1 MAGFWDR
8 IKQFFGDEGGSGT
21 SAVADPLEDKLRQ
34 VMMTLAQTKTSFEAG
49 EVARRANVGTE
60 DWARALLAVD
70 KIFMGGTLDPFGY
83 KRLLRD
89 GAYLYNPYSGDGS
102 GTAPPPLQPSPNK
115 PAAPASAPA
124 RPASTTTST
133 SPAPAPKSVTVNSY
147 AANPEILG
155 LSAEEMRKRALKIV
169 PWRTAWIGRVD
180 TIPPQS
186 DERTALIDRGLV
198 LAGYLNEQQLAEIH
212 TIGDQWI
219 KHHDA
224 SKLASALAQKS
235 ADAAIEAEKAAK
247 AKVREEKKKASA
259 ERKAHRAAA
268 IAKRRAED
276 IVFLGRGVSRG
287 LADRR
292 SNIEELQKRGLPV
305 LSTPG
310 DVAKALGLP
319 VPKLRWLCFHSEAA
333 QRVHYVAFEIPKR
346 SGGVRRIAA
355 PMETLAI
362 AQQWVLH
369 NVLEKLP
376 VEEPA
381 HGFVKGRSTVTN
393 AKVHLKRGVVVN
405 IDLKDFFPSI
415 TFPRVRG
422 VFQRLG
428 YSPAVATI
436 LTLLCTEAPRQVV
449 EHDGVKY
456 FVAVGPRALPQGA
469 CTSPALSNQI
479 ARRIDKRLTGRTR
492 KLGWTY
498 TRYADDLTFS
508 TMEGR
513 TVVARLQAIVR
524 HVAQEEGF
532 KVNEKKG
539 RVLVKAGRQ
548 QVTGVVVNE
557 KPGVPRE
564 TVRRLRAILHQ
575 AKKTGLEAQN
585 REKHPNFR
593 AWLGGMIAYVSMI
606 DAAKGAKLK
615 SQLDALK
622 S

>member
-1 MAGFWDR
+1 MASFWDR
-8 IKQFFGDEGGSGT
+8 VKGLFSGDGGAAT
-21 SAVADPLEDKLRQ
+21 ADPLEAKLRE
-34 VMMTLAQTKTSFEAG
+34 VMTSLAQAKTSFEAG
-49 EVARRANVGTE
+49 EVARRAGVSTE
-60 DWARALLAVD
+60 DWAKALLAVD
-70 KIFMGGTLDPFGY
+70 KLFEMGALDAFGF

-89 GAYLYNPYSGDGS
+89 GTYLYNPYSGSGA
-102 GTAPPPLQPSPNK
+102 GTASAPLQPAPNR
-115 PAAPASAPA
+115 PAPAAAAAPAA
-124 RPASTTTST
+124 RA
-133 SPAPAPKSVTVNSY
+133 APAPVVQPKTVVQNSY

-155 LSAEEMRKRALKIV
+155 LSADEMRKRALKIN
-169 PWRTAWIGRVD
+169 PYKTAWIGRVD

-186 DERTALIDRGLV
+186 DERTALIDRGLI

-212 TIGDQWI
+212 TVGDLWI
-219 KHHDA
+219 KHKDAASLAGALA
-224 SKLASALAQKS
+224 SKT

-247 AKVREEKKKASA
+247 AKLKEEKKQQAA
-259 ERKAHRAAA
+259 ERKARRAAA

-292 SNIEELQKRGLPV
+292 SNIEQLQQRGLPV
-305 LSTPG
+305 LSTPL
-310 DVAKALGLP
+310 DVAKALGLT

-333 QRVHYVAFEIPKR
+333 QRVHYTAFEIPKR
-346 SGGVRRIAA
+346 SGGKRLIAA
-355 PMETLAI
+355 PQETLAA
-362 AQQWVLH
+362 AQQWVFR

-376 VEEPA
+376 VEPPA
-381 HGFVKGRSTVTN
+381 HGFVKGRSTLTS
-393 AKVHLKRGVVVN
+393 AKEHLKRGVVVN
-405 IDLKDFFPSI
+405 IDLKDFFPTI

-436 LTLLCTEAPRQVV
+436 FALLCTESPRQVV
-449 EHDGVKY
+449 EHDGAKY

-469 CTSPALSNQI
+469 CTSPALSNRV
-479 ARRIDKRLTGRTR
+479 ARRVDKRLVGRTR

-508 TMEGR
+508 SAEGR
-513 TVVARLQAIVR
+513 QVVARLQAIVR

-532 KVNEKKG
+532 TVNLKKG

-548 QVTGVVVNE
+548 LVTGVVVNE

-585 REKHPNFR
+585 REKHPNFK
-593 AWLGGMIAYVSMI
+593 AYLNGMIAYVAMI

-615 SQLDALK
+615 AQLDGLK
-622 S
+622 A

>member
-8 IKQFFGDEGGSGT
+8 IKQFFGPEDGGGT
-21 SAVADPLEDKLRQ
+21 ATAADPLEAQLRA
-34 VMMTLAQTKTSFEAG
+34 VMITLAQSKTSFEAG
-49 EVARRANVGTE
+49 EAARRANVATE
-60 DWARALLAVD
+60 NWPRALVLVD
-70 KIFMGGTLDPFGY
+70 QIFMGGALDPFGY

-102 GTAPPPLQPSPNK
+102 GTAPPPLQPSPNR
-115 PAAPASAPA
+115 PAAPVQQTSSAPA
-124 RPASTTTST
+124 RPATS
-133 SPAPAPKSVTVNSY
+133 SPAPQPKSVTVNSY

-169 PWRTAWIGRVD
+169 PWRTAWIGRTD

-186 DERTALIDRGLV
+186 DERTALIDRGLI

-212 TIGDQWI
+212 TVGDLWI
-219 KHHDA
+219 KHKDA
-224 SKLASALAQKS
+224 SSMASALANKS
-235 ADAAIEAEKAAK
+235 AEAALEAEKAEK
-247 AKVREEKKKASA
+247 ARLKEEKKKAAA
-259 ERKAHRAAA
+259 ERKAKRAAD
-268 IAKRRAED
+268 IARRRAQD
-276 IVFLGRGVSRG
+276 VVFLGRGVSKG

-355 PMETLAI
+355 PMETLAT

-376 VEEPA
+376 IEEPA

-393 AKVHLKRGVVVN
+393 AKAHLKRGVVVN
-405 IDLKDFFPSI
+405 IDLKDFFPTI

-436 LTLLCTEAPRQVV
+436 LALLCTESPRQVV
-449 EHDGVKY
+449 EHDAVKF

-508 TMEGR
+508 SMEGR

-532 KVNEKKG
+532 RVNEKKG

-606 DAAKGAKLK
+606 DAAKGSKLK
-615 SQLDALK
+615 AQLDGLK